1 MTATTMLG
9 AATGDADQ
17 ARAVEAALVR
27 GLRDSVAERL
37 AEANRL
43 AERLTGAPLTEAE
56 RAGTVARL
64 VAEVLDEHANTSLAA
79 GSPLLAPHAE
89 ARIGQA
95 VRDRLLGLG
104 GLEPLL
110 HDRNIEDI
118 LVNGYD
124 KVHVR
129 YADGTRAPLPAF
141 CDSDEDLIALIRMI
155 AARSGNEER
164 RFDRGSP
171 MVSCMLPDGSRLFA
185 TMAVSAWPTL
195 AIRRHRYTRVS
206 LPELAAMGLLTDAQV
221 EFFTAAVR
229 ARLNIMIAGAMRVGK
244 TTFLRGLS
252 SAIPAWERIITV
264 EDIAELRLEDDPAHP
279 DTVPLQAREA
289 NLEGE
294 GEVSL
299 DALIRAAMRMSP
311 DRVIVGEI
319 RGGQELLAA
328 MNAMSLGTDGSIAT
342 IHASS
347 SKGVFGK
354 LVNFAA
360 QSAERLDA
368 PATHAM
374 AADALDLV
382 VHVGFSRERTRVV
395 TSVREVVGFDG
406 TQIMSNELYRPGPDR
421 RAVPGAP
428 PSEELLDRL
437 VEAGLDPSWIQQHGG
452 WTR

>member
-1 MTATTMLG
+1 MSAPTLVH
-9 AATGDADQ
+9 
-17 ARAVEAALVR
+17 ARAGGDDDAHAAEAALVR
-27 GLRDSVAERL
+27 RLRDTVGERL
-37 AEANRL
+37 AEANRV
-43 AERLTGAPLTEAE
+43 AERVTGAPLSALE
-56 RAGTVARL
+56 RAATVDRL
-64 VAEVLDEHANTSLAA
+64 VAETLDEHANASLAA
-79 GSPLLAPHAE
+79 AMPLLAPQVE
-89 ARIGQA
+89 SRIGQA

-110 HDRNIEDI
+110 NNPNIEDI
-118 LVNGYD
+118 KANGCD
-124 KVHVR
+124 NVHVT
-129 YADGTRAPLPAF
+129 YADGTRAQVPAF
-141 CDSDEDLIALIRMI
+141 CDSDDDLIALIRMV

-185 TMAVSAWPTL
+185 TMAVSPRPTL
-195 AIRRHRYTRVS
+195 TIRRHRYTRVT
-206 LPELAAMGLLTDAQV
+206 LPELAAMGLFCQAQA
-221 EFFTAAVR
+221 EFLAAAVR
-229 ARLNIMIAGAMRVGK
+229 ARLNIMIAGAMGVGK
-244 TTFLRGLS
+244 TTLLRGLT

-264 EDIAELRLEDDPAHP
+264 EDIAELRLQDDPGHP
-279 DTVPLQAREA
+279 DTIALQAREA

-299 DALIRAAMRMSP
+299 DALIRAAMRMTP

-319 RGGQELLAA
+319 RGGRELLAA
-328 MNAMSLGTDGSIAT
+328 MNAMSLGTDGSMTT
-342 IHASS
+342 IHAAS

-360 QSAERLDA
+360 QSTERLDA

-382 VHVGFSRERTRVV
+382 VHLGRDHDRARVL

-406 TQIMSNELYRPGPDR
+406 TQVVTNELYRPGPDR

-437 VEAGLDPSWIQQHGG
+437 IEAGLDPSWNHQHGG